1 MGKTPLKKFAA
12 FAAKLFP
19 HEIAYLKR
27 IEQFAD
33 AENKAILDRLLINA
47 SSTECEKTYDL
58 SIDKRKY
65 SKIKGWIQKQLATI
79 NVDRELRNIQD
90 TEYKILTDDISPE
103 VEGYILDQMK
113 KYRSRD
119 FHFIRFYE
127 LVDRYRQYLLV
138 RMRYRA
144 HDATLKFIDQHRVEY
159 QKAKRINRDLYQV
172 THDIVEQYRTGKR
185 ESKQWE
191 PLLKSY
197 YLDDDLDGLNRYTAL
212 VRLTFIH
219 INYRDFEELFPLYEH
234 LDQLLTEGKF
244 YSRTILANYYSNR
257 VIIHSKREEWNL
269 AENYGYLS
277 ITHVNKDY
285 LQYVNTLTGILLRKK
300 KYPEALQLMQKSLP
314 RLKETNSSH
323 NRSGFASFYIHTL
336 QLNQRPKQARKYAES
351 FLRLYKKEIFEHRW
365 HTFFSFYLKAL
376 ISLKNW
382 EQLLIVFDK
391 YDLLELDKKYQ
402 QKANYLPTL
411 PWFHFLASFK
421 LGHLDKE
428 HFLNQ
433 LYQSCGEYLGSSTK
447 RNHINSLCKEL
458 QSYAPAV
465 FSQFSHTYLQ
475 SNTQ

>member
-12 FAAKLFP
+12 FASKLFP
-19 HEIAYLKR
+19 HELAYLNR
-27 IEQFAD
+27 IEQFID
-33 AENKAILDRLLINA
+33 VENKAILESLRLNA
-47 SSTECEKTYDL
+47 ASPECEQTYDL
-58 SIDKRKY
+58 NIDKRKY
-65 SKIKGWIQKQLATI
+65 SKIKGWIQKQLAKI
-79 NVDRELRNIQD
+79 NVDLELQNIQD

-103 VEGYILDQMK
+103 VEDYILNKMET
-113 KYRSRD
+113 YRSRD

-159 QKAKRINRDLYQV
+159 QKAKRINRHLYQV

-191 PLLKSY
+191 SMLKAHF
-197 YLDDDLDGLNRYTAL
+197 LDEELDGLNRYTAL

-244 YSRTILANYYSNR
+244 YSRNILANYYSNR

-277 ITHVNKDY
+277 ITHINKDY
-285 LQYVNTLTGILLRKK
+285 LQYVNTLTGILLREE

-323 NRSGFASFYIHTL
+323 NRSGFASFYIYTL
-336 QLNQRPKQARKYAES
+336 QLNQRPKQAKKYAES
-351 FLRLYKKEIFEHRW
+351 FLRLYSKEIFEHRW

-376 ISLKNW
+376 ISLQNW
-382 EQLLIVFDK
+382 EQLLNVFEK
-391 YDLLELDKKYQ
+391 YNLLELDKKYQ

-411 PWFHFLASFK
+411 PLFHLLASFK
-421 LGHLDKE
+421 LEQLGKE

-433 LYQSCGEYLGSSTK
+433 LYQLCGEYLSSSTK
-447 RNHINSLCKEL
+447 RNHINNLCHEL
-458 QSYAPAV
+458 QAYAPAV
-465 FSQFSHTYLQ
+465 FSQFSRNYLH
-475 SNTQ
+475 SNPQ